1 MPVDTSIKSVLVI
14 GSGPIVIGQACEFD
28 YSGTQACRVLRA
40 EGIRVILVNSNP
52 ATIMTDPEFADAT
65 YIEPITPEFI
75 ERIIIKEKPDAV
87 LATLGGQTALNA
99 AIGLYELGTLAKYG
113 VKLIGADVDAIKRG
127 ENRELFRG
135 IVEKVGGES
144 AKSVI
149 CHTMEQALSQT
160 LTSIMRN
167 ETNTMTTSPRLTD
180 SEQLDLE
187 RFKYARTS
195 EKLNTVSIALVVD
208 ELIRGMHKL
217 GIKGDKIPNK
227 EELSVMYKS
236 IVEEYPNIKLGEL
249 TLAFD
254 LASKGKLDMEAETYQ
269 NFSVLYLHRL
279 LRAFAR
285 YGMQKLNE
293 IKPLEESKWNPRFI
307 SDDEKIETA
316 FDCFKKFRQWDNI
329 VFGVD
334 VFKILHKRGNIIVTP
349 SETYEKVLTAMN
361 EKMFEGSRQDKIDI
375 KNKMKDDDYMEH
387 QCYRMAV
394 SDYFTKLINKG

>member
-1 MPVDTSIKSVLVI
+1 
-14 GSGPIVIGQACEFD
+14 
-28 YSGTQACRVLRA
+28 
-40 EGIRVILVNSNP
+40 
-52 ATIMTDPEFADAT
+52 
-65 YIEPITPEFI
+65 
-75 ERIIIKEKPDAV
+75 
-87 LATLGGQTALNA
+87 
-99 AIGLYELGTLAKYG
+99 
-113 VKLIGADVDAIKRG
+113 
-127 ENRELFRG
+127 
-135 IVEKVGGES
+135 
-144 AKSVI
+144 
-149 CHTMEQALSQT
+149 
-160 LTSIMRN
+160 
-167 ETNTMTTSPRLTD
+167 MTTSPRLTD
-180 SEQLDLE
+180 SEELDLE

-195 EKLNTVSIALVVD
+195 EKLNSVSIALVVD

-254 LASKGKLDMEAETYQ
+254 LASKGKLDMEVETYQ

-293 IKPLEESKWNPRFI
+293 IKPVAESKWQPRFI

-316 FDCFKKFRQWDNI
+316 FDCFKQFRQWDSI

-334 VFKILHKRGNIIVTP
+334 VFHILHKRGNIIVTP
-349 SETYEKVLTAMN
+349 SETYEKVLAAMTN
-361 EKMFEGSRQDKIDI
+361 KMFEGSRQDKIDV

-394 SDYFTKLINKG
+394 SEYFTKRINRG

>member
-1 MPVDTSIKSVLVI
+1 M
-14 GSGPIVIGQACEFD
+14 
-28 YSGTQACRVLRA
+28 
-40 EGIRVILVNSNP
+40 
-52 ATIMTDPEFADAT
+52 TISP
-65 YIEPITPEFI
+65 
-75 ERIIIKEKPDAV
+75 
-87 LATLGGQTALNA
+87 
-99 AIGLYELGTLAKYG
+99 
-113 VKLIGADVDAIKRG
+113 KLT
-127 ENRELFRG
+127 
-135 IVEKVGGES
+135 ES
-144 AKSVI
+144 EA
-149 CHTMEQALSQT
+149 
-160 LTSIMRN
+160 
-167 ETNTMTTSPRLTD
+167 
-180 SEQLDLE
+180 LDLE

-254 LASKGKLDMEAETYQ
+254 LASKGKLDMETETYQ

-293 IKPLEESKWNPRFI
+293 IKPVEESKWQPRFVT
-307 SDDEKIETA
+307 DDEKTETA

-334 VFKILHKRGNIIVTP
+334 VFHILHKRGKIIVTP
-349 SETYEKVLTAMN
+349 TETYEKVLTAMN

-394 SDYFTKLINKG
+394 ADYFTKLINRG

>member
-1 MPVDTSIKSVLVI
+1 
-14 GSGPIVIGQACEFD
+14 
-28 YSGTQACRVLRA
+28 
-40 EGIRVILVNSNP
+40 
-52 ATIMTDPEFADAT
+52 
-65 YIEPITPEFI
+65 
-75 ERIIIKEKPDAV
+75 
-87 LATLGGQTALNA
+87 
-99 AIGLYELGTLAKYG
+99 
-113 VKLIGADVDAIKRG
+113 
-127 ENRELFRG
+127 
-135 IVEKVGGES
+135 
-144 AKSVI
+144 
-149 CHTMEQALSQT
+149 
-160 LTSIMRN
+160 
-167 ETNTMTTSPRLTD
+167 MTTSPRLTD

-187 RFKYARTS
+187 RFKLARAS

-236 IVEEYPNIKLGEL
+236 IVEEYPNIKFGEL
-249 TLAFD
+249 SLAFD

-279 LRAFAR
+279 LRSFAR

-293 IKPLEESKWNPRFI
+293 IKPVENINWQPRFI
-307 SDDEKIETA
+307 TDDEKIETA
-316 FDCFKKFRQWDNI
+316 FDCFKKFRIWDSI

-334 VFKILHKRGNIIVTP
+334 VFHILHKQGKIIV
-349 SETYEKVLTAMN
+349 EVEDTYDKVLKAMN

-394 SDYFTKLINKG
+394 ADYFTKLINRG

>member
-1 MPVDTSIKSVLVI
+1 
-14 GSGPIVIGQACEFD
+14 
-28 YSGTQACRVLRA
+28 
-40 EGIRVILVNSNP
+40 
-52 ATIMTDPEFADAT
+52 
-65 YIEPITPEFI
+65 
-75 ERIIIKEKPDAV
+75 
-87 LATLGGQTALNA
+87 
-99 AIGLYELGTLAKYG
+99 
-113 VKLIGADVDAIKRG
+113 
-127 ENRELFRG
+127 
-135 IVEKVGGES
+135 
-144 AKSVI
+144 
-149 CHTMEQALSQT
+149 
-160 LTSIMRN
+160 
-167 ETNTMTTSPRLTD
+167 MTTSPRLTD
-180 SEQLDLE
+180 SEELDLE
-187 RFKYARTS
+187 RFKLSRSS

-254 LASKGKLDMEAETYQ
+254 LASKGKLDMETETYQ

-293 IKPLEESKWNPRFI
+293 IKPVEESKWNPRFVT
-307 SDDEKIETA
+307 DDEKIETA
-316 FDCFKKFRQWDNI
+316 FDCFKQFRQWDSI

-334 VFKILHKRGNIIVTP
+334 VFHILHKRGSIIVTP
-349 SETYEKVLTAMN
+349 SETYEKVLSAMT
-361 EKMFEGSRQDKIDI
+361 EKMFEGSRQDKIDV

-394 SDYFTKLINKG
+394 SEYFTKRINRG

>member
-1 MPVDTSIKSVLVI
+1 
-14 GSGPIVIGQACEFD
+14 
-28 YSGTQACRVLRA
+28 
-40 EGIRVILVNSNP
+40 
-52 ATIMTDPEFADAT
+52 
-65 YIEPITPEFI
+65 
-75 ERIIIKEKPDAV
+75 
-87 LATLGGQTALNA
+87 
-99 AIGLYELGTLAKYG
+99 
-113 VKLIGADVDAIKRG
+113 
-127 ENRELFRG
+127 
-135 IVEKVGGES
+135 
-144 AKSVI
+144 
-149 CHTMEQALSQT
+149 
-160 LTSIMRN
+160 
-167 ETNTMTTSPRLTD
+167 MTTSQKLTD
-180 SEQLDLE
+180 SEALDLE

-279 LRAFAR
+279 LRSFAR

-293 IKPLEESKWNPRFI
+293 IKPVAESKWQPRFI

-334 VFKILHKRGNIIVTP
+334 VFHILHKRGNIIVTP

-394 SDYFTKLINKG
+394 SEYFTKLINRG

>member
-1 MPVDTSIKSVLVI
+1 
-14 GSGPIVIGQACEFD
+14 
-28 YSGTQACRVLRA
+28 
-40 EGIRVILVNSNP
+40 
-52 ATIMTDPEFADAT
+52 
-65 YIEPITPEFI
+65 
-75 ERIIIKEKPDAV
+75 
-87 LATLGGQTALNA
+87 
-99 AIGLYELGTLAKYG
+99 
-113 VKLIGADVDAIKRG
+113 
-127 ENRELFRG
+127 
-135 IVEKVGGES
+135 
-144 AKSVI
+144 
-149 CHTMEQALSQT
+149 
-160 LTSIMRN
+160 
-167 ETNTMTTSPRLTD
+167 MTTSQKLTD
-180 SEQLDLE
+180 SEALDLE

-279 LRAFAR
+279 LRSFAR

-293 IKPLEESKWNPRFI
+293 IKPVAESKWNPRFI

-334 VFKILHKRGNIIVTP
+334 VFHILHKRGNIIVTP
-349 SETYEKVLTAMN
+349 SETYEKVMTAMN
-361 EKMFEGSRQDKIDI
+361 EKMFEGSKQDKIDI

-394 SDYFTKLINKG
+394 ADYFTKLINRG